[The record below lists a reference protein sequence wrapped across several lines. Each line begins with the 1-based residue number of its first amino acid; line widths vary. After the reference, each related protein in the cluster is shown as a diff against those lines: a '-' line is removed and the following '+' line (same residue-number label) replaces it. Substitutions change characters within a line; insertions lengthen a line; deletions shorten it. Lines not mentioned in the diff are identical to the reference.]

1 MPFDVQLVGV
11 SIGAKTRGF
20 SHSHTMTTAIG
31 TRHHQPSHTRLQIA
45 RIISGIAAKR
55 VHTLHGLAWRCHAS
69 SVIRNVSPTRDMTA
83 MDVIVLA
90 NVDATSGD
98 YALRHV

>member
-11 SIGAKTRGF
+11 STGAKTRGL

-45 RIISGIAAKR
+45 KIISGIAAKR

-69 SVIRNVSPTRDMTA
+69 SVIRNVSATLDMTP

-90 NVDATSGD
+90 VVADVTGD
-98 YALRHV
+98 